1 MLFYTNLA
9 KVASL
14 FLIFFRLELHFM
26 KIVGIISEYNPFH
39 NGHARLF
46 RLLRQQLGEDAVIV
60 CAMSGSFVQRGS
72 PAIYD
77 KITRAAAAVEC
88 GANLVL
94 ELPVQ
99 VCLSSAEGFAAG
111 GVALLGNICDSL
123 CFGSEAGSRE
133 ELLSTARALLSAD
146 FSPCL
151 RRHLDTGLS
160 FPAARQRALEDMGVN
175 AQLISRPNDILGV
188 EYCKAILSQ
197 GLSLEILPVKRQGDY
212 HATVAQLAQPSAT
225 ALRALLLQGRDIA
238 PYVPQA
244 AWERFRGAAIHTRE
258 AGERAMLY
266 RLRTMTEDEFE
277 ALPYGSEGLWRKLM
291 RASSQCGTLEE
302 LAGQVKSKRYTRSR
316 LDRMLLCAFLGLN
329 RQTMD
334 NLPDYARV
342 LAFDQR
348 GRGLLSALRGR
359 RQLLPV
365 GQPVEHPQW
374 ELEQRCESLY
384 GLFRQDS
391 PDLPNRGRT
400 DRVFYKK
407 SEY

>member
-1 MLFYTNLA
+1 MLFYTKLA

-14 FLIFFRLELHFM
+14 FLIFFRLELKFM
-26 KIVGIISEYNPFH
+26 RIVGVISEYNPFH

-111 GVALLGNICDSL
+111 GVALLGGICDTL

-133 ELLSTARALLSAD
+133 ELLSTARALLSAE

-175 AQLISRPNDILGV
+175 PQLISRPNDILGV

-197 GLSLEILPVKRQGDY
+197 GLSMEILPVKRQGDY
-212 HATVAQLAQPSAT
+212 HATVAQPEQPSAT

-244 AWERFRGAAIHTRE
+244 ARERFRGAAIHTRE

-266 RLRTMTEDEFE
+266 RLRTMTEEEFE

-291 RASSQCGTLEE
+291 RASGQCGTLEE

-334 NLPDYARV
+334 NPPDYARV

-359 RQLLPV
+359 AQLLPV

-391 PDLPNRGRT
+391 PDLPNRGRSH
-400 DRVFYKK
+400 RVFYKK

>member
-1 MLFYTNLA
+1 M
-9 KVASL
+9 
-14 FLIFFRLELHFM
+14 
-26 KIVGIISEYNPFH
+26 
-39 NGHARLF
+39 
-46 RLLRQQLGEDAVIV
+46 
-60 CAMSGSFVQRGS
+60 
-72 PAIYD
+72 
-77 KITRAAAAVEC
+77 
-88 GANLVL
+88 
-94 ELPVQ
+94 
-99 VCLSSAEGFAAG
+99 
-111 GVALLGNICDSL
+111 
-123 CFGSEAGSRE
+123 
-133 ELLSTARALLSAD
+133 
-146 FSPCL
+146 
-151 RRHLDTGLS
+151 
-160 FPAARQRALEDMGVN
+160 
-175 AQLISRPNDILGV
+175 
-188 EYCKAILSQ
+188 
-197 GLSLEILPVKRQGDY
+197 EILPVKRQGDY
-212 HATVAQLAQPSAT
+212 HATVAQPEQPSAT

-244 AWERFRGAAIHTRE
+244 ARERFRGAAIHTRE

-291 RASSQCGTLEE
+291 RASGQCGTLEE

-334 NLPDYARV
+334 NPPDYARV

-359 RQLLPV
+359 VQLLPV

-391 PDLPNRGRT
+391 PDLPNRGRSH
-400 DRVFYKK
+400 RVFYKK